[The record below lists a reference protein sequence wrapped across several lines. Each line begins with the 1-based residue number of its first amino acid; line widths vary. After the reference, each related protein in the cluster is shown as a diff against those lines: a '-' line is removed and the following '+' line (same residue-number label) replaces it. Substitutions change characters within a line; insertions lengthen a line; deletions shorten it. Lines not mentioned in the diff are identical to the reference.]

1 MQARSSAESI
11 VATVAM
17 MASSHL
23 PCFRGPKTAV
33 ELRHR
38 FRLDLGEKEAAA
50 HMDGL
55 VEAAYG
61 RWTTGFYDWIQYLQN
76 NIPK

>member
-1 MQARSSAESI
+1 
-11 VATVAM
+11 M
-17 MASSHL
+17 MATSQL
-23 PCFRGPKTAV
+23 PCFRGPKTTQ
-33 ELRHR
+33 ELLRR

-50 HMDGL
+50 YMGAL
-55 VEAAYG
+55 VEAAYN